1 VDMAVL
7 GSDGGDWCRGGLR
20 IGYMN
25 EERKLF
31 PQILWKKS
39 RLFTSIWSDD
49 YNVNGFQVHQEERSR
64 DRTI

>member
-1 VDMAVL
+1 MAGGIKIFWRVDMAVL
-7 GSDGGDWCRGGLR
+7 GSDGRDWCRGGLR
-20 IGYMN
+20 IRYMN

-49 YNVNGFQVHQEERSR
+49 YNEN
-64 DRTI
+64 I